1 MEKWFILKPKTS
13 THIVGPNITNAIVVK
28 RPIKPPK

>member
-1 MEKWFILKPKTS
+1 MGKMAFLKPNTS

-28 RPIKPPK
+28 RPIIPP